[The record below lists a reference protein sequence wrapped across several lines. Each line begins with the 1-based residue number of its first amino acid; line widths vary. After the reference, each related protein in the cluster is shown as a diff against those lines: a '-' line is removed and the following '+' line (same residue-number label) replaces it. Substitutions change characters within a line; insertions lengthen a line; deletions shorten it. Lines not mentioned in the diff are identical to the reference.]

1 MAAPCASMNSLPD
14 NIILEILAYL
24 PVKDRCISGR
34 VCRRWRRIVQDNS
47 LWRHVDLLPYVLSL
61 NKMWKVMRAHFS
73 ECLLTMKLGGFC
85 DPKSTKW
92 KKHSLSDA
100 MLLDLQERC
109 PKMLSL
115 TLVKCNT
122 DNLNSKNLPRS
133 LKQLTM
139 NQCAWTPRWLKTSN
153 DLDLTNLDL
162 TKCSRVDNLDL
173 GDITEK
179 FPNLK
184 HLVLNHCYRVTE
196 SGLEKIVTTLTNL
209 THLELSDTACSDL
222 TIHHMCRKLP
232 HLKNLNLSRCGQM
245 NQSSLGTIAGALK
258 ELQSL
263 NLSYCRQVSLEGLIQ
278 LTAAP
283 ALCNLVLEGCKLTEA
298 DIKSLKDSFGENVH
312 LVLPTVD
319 SS

>member
-1 MAAPCASMNSLPD
+1 MNSLPD

-24 PVKDRCISGR
+24 PVKYRCISGR

-61 NKMWKVMRAHFS
+61 NKLWKVMRAHFS

-109 PKMLSL
+109 PKMVSL

-122 DNLNSKNLPRS
+122 DNLNCKNLPRS
-133 LKQLTM
+133 LKHLTM
-139 NQCAWTPRWLKTSN
+139 NQCSWTPRWLNTST
-153 DLDLTNLDL
+153 DLDLTELDL
-162 TKCSRVDNLDL
+162 TKCSRVDKFDL
-173 GDITEK
+173 IDIAEK
-179 FPNLK
+179 FPKLK
-184 HLVLNHCYRVTE
+184 HLVLNHCYRATE
-196 SGLEKIVTTLTNL
+196 AGFEKIVTTLTDL

-222 TIHHMCRKLP
+222 TIHHMCRNLP
-232 HLKNLNLSRCGQM
+232 HLEHLNLSNCGQM
-245 NQSSLGTIAGALK
+245 SQSSLGTIAGALK

-263 NLSYCRQVSLEGLIQ
+263 NLSYCRQINLEGLTQ
-278 LTAAP
+278 LAAAP
-283 ALCNLVLEGCKLTEA
+283 TLRKLILEGCNLTEV
-298 DIKSLKDSFGENVH
+298 DIKSLRERLGEKVD
-312 LVLPTVD
+312 LVIPSVK

>member
-1 MAAPCASMNSLPD
+1 MNSLLY
-14 NIILEILAYL
+14 NIILEILCVIFPSNIAVFL
-24 PVKDRCISGR
+24 DGR

-122 DNLNSKNLPRS
+122 DNLNCKNLPRS
-133 LKQLTM
+133 LKHLTM
-139 NQCAWTPRWLKTSN
+139 NQCAWTPRWLKTSI

-162 TKCSRVDNLDL
+162 TKCSRVDNFDL
-173 GDITEK
+173 ADIAEK

-196 SGLEKIVTTLTNL
+196 SGLEKIVTMLTDL

-222 TIHHMCRKLP
+222 TIHHMCRNLP

-263 NLSYCRQVSLEGLIQ
+263 NVAYCRQISLEGLTQ

-298 DIKSLKDSFGENVH
+298 DIKSLNESLGEKVH
-312 LVLPTVD
+312 LVQHTVD
-319 SS
+319 SC